1 MAFGRALLGAA
12 LALPLVAVLVPS
24 DASAS
29 VSIAIGFDALCKDA
43 DNIAIV
49 TPGDATS
56 VWEDGRIYTYT
67 KIHVDQGV
75 AGDLGA
81 GAEGYVR
88 TMGGVVGNVG
98 QMVDGEPVLSGGRPA
113 LLFLR
118 KLGAGGGAYEVSAR
132 AQGQYPIH
140 YDEVK
145 KARKLMRSANVGML
159 VPPKPVVPASGVQTQ
174 SKATMELTKVQVR
187 LAQDVMNE
195 RPLDDAVRE
204 IAIAWRRLHSPPA
217 K

>member
-1 MAFGRALLGAA
+1 MALGLG
-12 LALPLVAVLVPS
+12 LAMLAPS
-24 DASAS
+24 DVSAS
-29 VSIAIGFDALCKDA
+29 VSFAIGFDQLCKDA
-43 DNIAIV
+43 DNVAIV
-49 TPGDATS
+49 TPGEATS

-81 GAEGYVR
+81 GADGFVR

-118 KLGAGGGAYEVSAR
+118 KLAAGGGAYEVSAR
-132 AQGQYPIH
+132 AQGQYPIQF
-140 YDEVK
+140 DEVK

-159 VPPKPVVPASGVQTQ
+159 VPPKPRVAASGVQTQ
-174 SKATMELTKVQVR
+174 STATTELKNVQMR

-204 IAIAWRRLHSPPA
+204 IAIAWRRLHPAPA